1 MNLTQNDRLNQVT
14 ADTLIVGVDI
24 GVTIH
29 GGVLLNQAQSERF
42 YLHTNRTRLT

>member
-24 GVTIH
+24 GSLPFMGACI
-29 GGVLLNQAQSERF
+29 
-42 YLHTNRTRLT
+42 